1 MPDKLAD
8 TYDEFAATYDEN
20 RSVFDTREILDAFYS
35 RLKPTQGK
43 LLDLGCGAGE
53 PFSRFFVDQ
62 GWQVTGVDFSS
73 KMLELANQYV
83 PEMQTV
89 HADIREVVFPANA
102 FDAITAI
109 YSLFHIPKTEH
120 AQLFAK
126 LARWLKPGG
135 QALFTYATEDYT
147 GSEEFDGYKEFMH
160 KQLYYS
166 HNNLETL
173 HKDLALSGLMVAAS
187 DTKTIANETFL
198 WVTVRK

>member
-43 LLDLGCGAGE
+43 LLDLGCDAGE

-62 GWQVTGVDFSS
+62 GWQVTGMDFSS

-147 GSEEFDGYKEFMH
+147 GREEFDGYKEFMH
-160 KQLYYS
+160 KQLYYN